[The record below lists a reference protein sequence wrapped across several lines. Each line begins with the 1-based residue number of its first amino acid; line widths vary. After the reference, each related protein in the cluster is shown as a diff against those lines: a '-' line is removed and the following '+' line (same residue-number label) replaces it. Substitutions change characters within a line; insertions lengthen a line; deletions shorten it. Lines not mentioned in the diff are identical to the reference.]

1 MHSRIQ
7 IFFNVQLVRLVPLSL
22 QENIGKFDLLDEM
35 THMTTIF
42 YFYPSKHSTSLGLK
56 FIKQVVKTYKNVQ
69 RRKSHEKKMS

>member
-35 THMTTIF
+35 TRMTTIF
-42 YFYPSKHSTSLGLK
+42 YFYSSKHSTSLGLK